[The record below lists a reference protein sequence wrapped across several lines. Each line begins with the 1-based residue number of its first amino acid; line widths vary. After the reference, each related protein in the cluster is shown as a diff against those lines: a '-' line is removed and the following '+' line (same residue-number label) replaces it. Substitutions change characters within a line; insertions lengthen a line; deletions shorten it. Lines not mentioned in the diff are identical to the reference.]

1 MAKLNNAT
9 SNVPPVTCIISN
21 GFMQFTINAAQE
33 LEIPILMLFT
43 VSACSL
49 MGYMQIPP
57 LKDRGIIPLKGDKKC
72 ELH

>member
-9 SNVPPVTCIISN
+9 SNVPPVTCIISD

-33 LEIPILMLFT
+33 LGIPILMFFT